1 MRWELDCSYV
11 IKGFSS
17 KLNKNRI
24 NQEKHGVSFELTEL
38 VFDNSRALSRQDRF
52 ENGEMRWQ
60 TIGMVGESL
69 LILLVAHT
77 VEDEGESNGDG
88 GEQTRI
94 MPARRATPVERKIY
108 EQGS

>member
-1 MRWELDCSYV
+1 MR
-11 IKGFSS
+11 FSFD
-17 KLNKNRI
+17 LNKNRI
-24 NQEKHGVSFELTEL
+24 NQEKHGVSFELAEL
-38 VFDNSRALSRQDRF
+38 VFDDPRALSRQDRF

-77 VEDEGESNGDG
+77 VEDDSEDCEHI
-88 GEQTRI
+88 RI
-94 MPARRATPVERKIY
+94 ISARRATRVERKFY

>member
-1 MRWELDCSYV
+1 MR
-11 IKGFSS
+11 FSS
-17 KLNKNRI
+17 DPNKNRI
-24 NQEKHGVSFELTEL
+24 NLERHSVSFELAEL
-38 VFDNSRALSRQDRF
+38 VFNDPRAVSRQDRF

-77 VEDEGESNGDG
+77 VEDESESESESNSEG
-88 GEQTRI
+88 GEHIRI
-94 MPARRATPVERKIY
+94 ISARRATRVERKSY

>member
-1 MRWELDCSYV
+1 MR
-11 IKGFSS
+11 FSS
-17 KLNKNRI
+17 DPNKNRI
-24 NQEKHGVSFELTEL
+24 NLERHSVSFELAEL
-38 VFDNSRALSRQDRF
+38 VFNDPRAVSRQDRF

-77 VEDEGESNGDG
+77 AEGESESNSKG
-88 GEQTRI
+88 GEHIRI
-94 MPARRATPVERKIY
+94 ISAQRATRVEKKIY

>member
-1 MRWELDCSYV
+1 M
-11 IKGFSS
+11 
-17 KLNKNRI
+17 
-24 NQEKHGVSFELTEL
+24 SFELAEL
-38 VFDNSRALSRQDRF
+38 VFNDPRAVSRQDRF

-77 VEDEGESNGDG
+77 VEDESESGEHI
-88 GEQTRI
+88 RI
-94 MPARRATPVERKIY
+94 ISARRATRLKRKFY

>member
-1 MRWELDCSYV
+1 M
-11 IKGFSS
+11 
-17 KLNKNRI
+17 
-24 NQEKHGVSFELTEL
+24 SFELAEL
-38 VFDNSRALSRQDRF
+38 VFNDPRAVSRQDRF

-77 VEDEGESNGDG
+77 VEDESESESNSEG
-88 GEQTRI
+88 GEHIRI
-94 MPARRATPVERKIY
+94 ISARRATRVERKSY

>member
-1 MRWELDCSYV
+1 M
-11 IKGFSS
+11 
-17 KLNKNRI
+17 
-24 NQEKHGVSFELTEL
+24 SFELAEL
-38 VFDNSRALSRQDRF
+38 VFDDPRAVSRQDRF

-77 VEDEGESNGDG
+77 VEDEGESNGAN
-88 GEQTRI
+88 GEHIRI
-94 MPARRATPVERKIY
+94 ISARRATRVERKIY